1 MKVLVIGGGAA
12 GMMAALAAAECGAQT
27 VLLEKN
33 EKLGKKLFITGK
45 GRCNLTNDAERET
58 FFAHILRNPRF
69 LYSAFSRFDN
79 AAMMRLMEDGGLRLK
94 TERGGRVFPASDK
107 SSDVIRTLERLLE
120 KAGVQVRLHTEVLRL
135 LTEEAPAGAG
145 PGRSVAGLLVQSGG
159 KTEKLSADRVI
170 VATGGVSYPATGS
183 TGDGYEFAKACGHG
197 IAPVSPSLVPFE
209 AVFEGEAGR
218 RHSPAELSGLSLK
231 NVSLSAFLKGK
242 KVFEEQGEMLFTHF
256 GVSGP
261 LVLSASAVTGEAVSL
276 KREEVRLL
284 IDLKP
289 ALSEEQLEARLI
301 RDAEAAGAKSLHT
314 LLGGYLP
321 KALIPAVLTQAS
333 LDGTAKAAAL
343 SKKDRAALIR
353 SLKGLP
359 MKVTALRGFP
369 EAVVTR
375 GGVSVK
381 EIDPKTMESKLV
393 KNLFFAGEVLD
404 LDGTTGGYNLQIAWT
419 TGRAA
424 GQSAASQ
431 KAEDPAATPAAA
443 GTEAARKKK
452 KREEPS
458 MNINRNIAIDGPAGS
473 GKSTIA
479 KRVAKETGLI
489 YVDTGAMYR
498 AMAIY
503 FLRRGLSPDDEAG
516 ITAACEK
523 ADVTIAYENG
533 SQQVYLNEENVT
545 GFLREEAVGQM
556 ASASSVYAA
565 VREKMKTLQQRLGRE
580 KDVVMDG
587 RDIGTVI
594 LPDAFLKVYMTAS
607 VEVRA
612 KRRFEELLAKGQS
625 ADLAVVAREI
635 EERDWRDMH
644 REIAPLK
651 QAEDAVLLDTS
662 YMSIDEV
669 TDAVLKLYR
678 EKK

>member
-1 MKVLVIGGGAA
+1 MRVLVIGGGAA

-69 LYSAFSRFDN
+69 LYSAYSRFDN
-79 AAMMRLMEDGGLRLK
+79 AAMMGLMEDGGLRLK

-120 KAGVQVRLHTEVLRL
+120 KAGVKVRLNTEVLEL
-135 LTEEAPAGAG
+135 LTEEEPAESKT
-145 PGRSVAGLLVQSGG
+145 GRIVTGLLVQSGG
-159 KTEKLSADRVI
+159 KKEKLSADRVI
-170 VATGGVSYPATGS
+170 VATGGLSYPATGS

-197 IAPVSPSLVPFE
+197 VTPLSPSLVPFE
-209 AVFEGEAGR
+209 AAFEGEAGK
-218 RHSPAELSGLSLK
+218 RHSPADLMGLSLK

-261 LVLSASAVTGEAVSL
+261 LVLSASAVTGEGIAL
-276 KREEVRLL
+276 KKEEARLL

-301 RDAEAAGAKSLHT
+301 RDTEAAGAKSLHT

-321 KALIPAVLTQAS
+321 KALIPVVLTQAA
-333 LDGTAKAAAL
+333 LDGAAKAAAL

-369 EAVVTR
+369 EAIVTR
-375 GGVSVK
+375 GGISVK

-393 KNLFFAGEVLD
+393 RNLFFAGEVLD

-424 GQSAASQ
+424 GRSAA
-431 KAEDPAATPAAA
+431 
-443 GTEAARKKK
+443 TEKKK
-452 KREEPS
+452 EEPS
-458 MNINRNIAIDGPAGS
+458 MNTNRNIAIDGPAGS

-479 KRVAKETGLI
+479 KRIAKETGLI

-516 ITAACEK
+516 ITAACGK
-523 ADVTIAYENG
+523 ADVTIGYERG

-580 KDVVMDG
+580 KNVVMDG

-594 LPDAFLKVYMTAS
+594 LPDAFLKIYMTAS

-644 REIAPLK
+644 RDIAPLR

-662 YMSIDEV
+662 DMSIEEV
-669 TDAVLKLYR
+669 TETVLKLYR
-678 EKK
+678 EKQ